1 MKILVVGG
9 TGMIGGH
16 IASHLAEQGNQV
28 TIGARK
34 PPQPGTA
41 MAQMPVILGDYIAG
55 DYSKADLAPF
65 DAIVFA
71 AGNDV
76 RHIPEGG
83 DDGYWQRAN
92 TEAIPRFFALARDAG
107 VKKMVN
113 VGSFYPHVAPELI
126 ETNAYVRSRHESCQ
140 AVRALAT
147 PGFSVVSVNAPFVVG
162 TVPGL
167 SVPMFEAYTHY
178 AEGKFAPL
186 PAFGP
191 AGGTNFIS
199 TLSLAEAVWGALQHG
214 TPGKAYL
221 VGDENLSFADYFQ
234 HFFNA
239 AGSNAQVESLDQ
251 EHPMLPD
258 AAIFT
263 GRGNQVSYEP
273 DAAETALLDY
283 RRGDVG
289 RAIADIVA
297 QYRTI

>member
-16 IASHLAEQGNQV
+16 IAVHLAEQGNQV
-28 TIGARK
+28 SIGARK

-41 MAQMPVILGDYIAG
+41 MADMPLILGDYIAG
-55 DYSKADLAPF
+55 DYRKADLAPV

-76 RHIPEGG
+76 RHIPEGE

-92 TEAIPRFFALARDAG
+92 SEAIPRFFALARDAG
-107 VKKMVN
+107 VGKMVN
-113 VGSFYPHVAPELI
+113 VGSFYPHIAPELI
-126 ETNAYVRSRHESCQ
+126 ETNAYVRSRHEACE
-140 AVRALAT
+140 AVRALST
-147 PGFSVVSVNAPFVVG
+147 PEFSVVSVNAPFVVG
-162 TVPGL
+162 AVPGL
-167 SVPMFEAYTHY
+167 SVPMFEAYTQY
-178 AEGKFAPL
+178 AEGKFAPM

-199 TLSLAEAVWGALQHG
+199 TLSLAEAVWGALQRG
-214 TPGKAYL
+214 EPGKAYL
-221 VGDENLSFADYFQ
+221 VGDENLSFAEYFQ
-234 HFFNA
+234 HFFTA
-239 AGSNAQVESLDQ
+239 ASNVTPVESLDQ

-273 DAAETALLDY
+273 DPAETALLGY
-283 RRGDVG
+283 RRGDVQ
-289 RAIADIVA
+289 RAIAALVA
-297 QYRTI
+297 QYRTG